1 MRFSERMGFVPSKM
15 LQADSMD
22 DDLRN
27 GLWNICLLALPV
39 HSHFNFNRYAQ
50 IWAEFFKRPKD
61 SLEQYDVRNREIIK
75 NLIFKAKFYVMYD
88 FIEYLSTYDNS
99 LKGKFNSVL
108 ELERSA
114 FRFVGGSLTRI
125 SDESEVAAVAAAMQV
140 SDQFSGARSHILA
153 AVTLFGH
160 RGSPD
165 YRNVIREAISAVES
179 AAKVVSQ
186 NEKADLAGAIKAI
199 EKTHGMHPAFKDA
212 ITKLYGWTSDEKGI
226 RHALLEASAAV
237 DEADAHFMLVA
248 CAAFVNYLVSK
259 YGSVASNN
267 LQN

>member
-1 MRFSERMGFVPSKM
+1 MGFVPPKM
-15 LQADSMD
+15 LQVDSMD

-27 GLWNICLLALPV
+27 GLWNVCLLALPV
-39 HSHFNFNRYAQ
+39 QQDYNSQFYSVIFE
-50 IWAEFFKRPKD
+50 EFLKRPAD
-61 SLEQYDVRNREIIK
+61 TLENFDYQNRNEIK
-75 NLIFKAKFYVMYD
+75 KVLFLAPFHYMYD
-88 FIEYLSTYDNS
+88 FIEYISIDGIHLIDEFNRVLKRERSGFRFIGGQLSRITD
-99 LKGKFNSVL
+99 
-108 ELERSA
+108 ELEA
-114 FRFVGGSLTRI
+114 AT
-125 SDESEVAAVAAAMQV
+125 VASGMQI
-140 SDQFSGARSHILA
+140 SDQFSGARAHIRA

-186 NEKADLAGAIKAI
+186 NEKADLAAAIKSI
-199 EKTHGMHPAFKDA
+199 EKAHGMHPAFKDA
-212 ITKLYGWTSDEKGI
+212 ITKLYGWTSDENGI

-259 YGSVASNN
+259 YGSAASNN
-267 LQN
+267 PQN

>member
-1 MRFSERMGFVPSKM
+1 MRFSERMGFVPPKM
-15 LQADSMD
+15 LQVDSMD

-27 GLWNICLLALPV
+27 GLWNVCLTALQSKHGRSNPYLE
-39 HSHFNFNRYAQ
+39 F
-50 IWAEFFKRPKD
+50 IWTDFLKQARDTISE
-61 SLEQYDVRNREIIK
+61 YDFAVRRDIK
-75 NLIFKAKFYVMYD
+75 QKIFSAKFHKMYD
-88 FIEYLSTYDNS
+88 LVECMSELDDDLIPLFNEV
-99 LKGKFNSVL
+99 LKA
-108 ELERSA
+108 ERSA
-114 FRFVGGSLTRI
+114 FRFLDKTLTRI
-125 SDESEVAAVAAAMQV
+125 SDETEGATVTDAMKL
-140 SDQFSGARSHILA
+140 SDQFAGARAHIRT

-179 AAKVVSQ
+179 AAKVVAQ

-199 EKTHGMHPAFKDA
+199 EKAHGMHPAFKDA

-226 RHALLEASAAV
+226 RHALLDETAAV

-259 YGSVASNN
+259 YGAVKPS
-267 LQN
+267 